1 MKVFRCISIVGLIVC
16 MMVSCEKYEEYVFDN
31 IPIVYFGTQKPLR
44 TVVSRDT
51 DMQFK
56 MGVVLAGLRENNN
69 EEWVRFRL
77 EPELLDDPGIVG
89 NRVFTLLP
97 ASYYSLSNDNTF
109 VIHPGSILGEVTVTI
124 NHELFTA
131 DPDALKPTYALPLRI
146 YETSADSILT
156 GAADA
161 PAKDYTILV
170 VKYISQ
176 YSGFYYRR
184 GVQHEKDASGN
195 TVNTVVFTDQSMNK
209 SDVWHLETL
218 AAHRVETKTTA
229 NIQPT
234 SPRNFLKLTIGS
246 DQNVSIES
254 VDPAVIINSSTGRFS
269 TEAKTYYLDYAY
281 TKSGVQ
287 YHVLDTLV
295 QRQDPELDLR
305 FEEW

>member
-1 MKVFRCISIVGLIVC
+1 MKVFKFISIVGLVVC
-16 MMVSCEKYEEYVFDN
+16 LMASCEKYEEYVFDN

-44 TVVSRDT
+44 TVVSRDQ

-77 EPELLDDPGIVG
+77 EPELLTDPDIVG

-97 ASYYSLSNDNTF
+97 ESYYSLSNEGTF
-109 VIHPGSILGEVTVTI
+109 IVQPGRLIGDVTVTI
-124 NHELFTA
+124 NHELFTS
-131 DPDALKPTYALPLRI
+131 DPDALKPTYALPVRI

-156 GAADA
+156 GGADS

-184 GVQHEKDASGN
+184 GVQHEKDATGN
-195 TVNTVVFTDQSMNK
+195 TVNTVTFTDQSMNK
-209 SDVWHLETL
+209 SDVWYLETL
-218 AAHRVETKTTA
+218 SAHQVETKTTA

-234 SPRNFLKLTIGS
+234 SPRNFLRLTIGS
-246 DQNVSIES
+246 DKTVSLES
-254 VDPAVIINSSTGRFS
+254 AEPTVTINSSAGRFS
-269 TEAKTYYLDYAY
+269 SESKTYFLDYTY